1 MPLPVAHG
9 LFGATVAA
17 ALRKDF
23 SFRKDWRA
31 LSLSV
36 VLAIIPDFDLVLSW
50 VLGYGA
56 QTHGGFT
63 HSILF
68 SMAAGFLACLLMKEK
83 NVRGFTVYS
92 LATLS
97 HGILD
102 VATRKEFGGSA
113 LLWPLSSHKFRLGWF
128 DYFEFYPDPA
138 TEPIIIILRNALEVC
153 RYETMI
159 FTPVLLIVVLYKWFI
174 RAEKPKRNGAQS

>member
-1 MPLPVAHG
+1 MAHG
-9 LFGATVAA
+9 LVGATVVA

-23 SFRKDWRA
+23 SFRKDWSA
-31 LSLSV
+31 LSLGA
-36 VLAIIPDFDLVLSW
+36 VLAIIPDLDLVLSW

-68 SMAAGFLACLLMKEK
+68 SMAAGFLACLLMREK
-83 NVRGFTVYS
+83 NVRGFTGYS

-102 VATRKEFGGSA
+102 VVTRKEFGGA
-113 LLWPLSSHKFRLGWF
+113 TLLWPLSSHKFRLGWF
-128 DYFEFYPDPA
+128 DYFEFYPNPA
-138 TEPIIIILRNALEVC
+138 TETIIVILRNALEVC
-153 RYETMI
+153 SYETMI
-159 FTPVLLIVVLYKWFI
+159 FTPVLLIVICYKWFI
-174 RAEKPKRNGAQS
+174 RAEKPERNGAQN

>member
-9 LFGATVAA
+9 LVGATVAA

-31 LSLSV
+31 LSLGV

-68 SMAAGFLACLLMKEK
+68 SMAAGFLACLLMREK
-83 NVRGFTVYS
+83 NVRGVTVYS

-102 VATRKEFGGSA
+102 VVTRKEFGGSA
-113 LLWPLSSHKFRLGWF
+113 LFWPLSSHKFRLGWF
-128 DYFEFYPDPA
+128 DYFEFYPNPA
-138 TEPIIIILRNALEVC
+138 TESIIIILRNALEVC
-153 RYETMI
+153 CYEITI
-159 FTPVLLIVVLYKWFI
+159 FTPVFLAVVWLKMCVMA
-174 RAEKPKRNGAQS
+174 R

>member
-9 LFGATVAA
+9 LIGATIVA

-31 LSLSV
+31 LSLGAA
-36 VLAIIPDFDLVLSW
+36 LAVIPDFDLIFSW
-50 VLGYGA
+50 ILGYGVK
-56 QTHGGFT
+56 THGGFT

-68 SMAAGFLACLLMKEK
+68 SLAAGFLACLLMRER
-83 NVRGFTVYS
+83 NARGFMTYS

-102 VATRKEFGGSA
+102 VVTRKEFGGSA
-113 LLWPLSSHKFRLGWF
+113 LLWPISSHKFRLGWF

-138 TEPIIIILRNALEVC
+138 TEPIIVILLNALEVF
-153 RYETMI
+153 RYEMII
-159 FTPVLLIVVLYKWFI
+159 FTPVFLLVVWYK
-174 RAEKPKRNGAQS
+174 RLQEPALSSKR

>member
-1 MPLPVAHG
+1 M
-9 LFGATVAA
+9 
-17 ALRKDF
+17 RKDF

-31 LSLSV
+31 LSLGA
-36 VLAIIPDFDLVLSW
+36 VLAIIPDLDLVLSW

-68 SMAAGFLACLLMKEK
+68 SMAVGFLACLLMKEK
-83 NVRGFTVYS
+83 NVWGFTVYS

-128 DYFEFYPDPA
+128 DYFEFYPNPA
-138 TEPIIIILRNALEVC
+138 TESIIVILRNALEVC
-153 RYETMI
+153 CYEITI
-159 FTPVLLIVVLYKWFI
+159 FTPVFLTVVWLKMCVLA
-174 RAEKPKRNGAQS
+174 R